1 MLGAHVLGIYIAN
14 EGMFLLSSYIVSV
27 VFMTV
32 IYSFVSALGDV
43 GKAIAIV
50 LLVFQISGTGGI
62 YPVEIMAP
70 IFNVANPYLPMTYAI
85 TLIRESQLGLVWSN
99 YIPALIILL
108 AIGLATVIVSI
119 IIKEKADKAAHYFEK
134 RLEDSGLF

>member
-1 MLGAHVLGIYIAN
+1 
-14 EGMFLLSSYIVSV
+14 
-27 VFMTV
+27 
-32 IYSFVSALGDV
+32 
-43 GKAIAIV
+43 
-50 LLVFQISGTGGI
+50 
-62 YPVEIMAP
+62 MAP

-119 IIKEKADKAAHYFEK
+119 IIKEKADKAAHYFEQ